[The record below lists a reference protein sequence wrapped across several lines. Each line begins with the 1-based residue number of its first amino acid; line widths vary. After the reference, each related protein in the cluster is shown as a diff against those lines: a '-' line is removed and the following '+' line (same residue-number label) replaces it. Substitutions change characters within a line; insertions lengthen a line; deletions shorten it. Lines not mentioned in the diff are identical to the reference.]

1 MRITVVG
8 ATGMVGSRVL
18 REALNRGHHVTAVFR
33 SQPPATLP
41 PAVIAAR
48 GDAMDANQMKNLFAD
63 ADAIVG
69 ATRPAPGAENTVTAT
84 THALLDAAAA
94 TGIRILLVGGSA
106 PLLSPSGGL
115 VLDDPRYV
123 PPAVRDIA
131 AASAA
136 QLDVCR
142 THAADWVYLS
152 PPALLEPGVRTGG
165 YRRGGA
171 TLMVAPD
178 GSSRIS
184 AEDLAVAAVDEV
196 ERPGG
201 DRHFTVGY

>member
-8 ATGMVGSRVL
+8 ATGMVGSRVV
-18 REALNRGHHVTAVFR
+18 REALDRGHDVTAVYR
-33 SQPPATLP
+33 GRRPASLP
-41 PAVIAAR
+41 PEAIAAR
-48 GDAMDANQMKNLFAD
+48 GDAVDVDQMKRLFTD

-69 ATRPAPGAENTVTAT
+69 ATRPAPGAESTVTAT

-94 TGIRILLVGGSA
+94 TGLRILLVGGSA
-106 PLLSPSGGL
+106 PLRSPSGGS

-136 QLDVCR
+136 QLDACR

-152 PPALLEPGVRTGG
+152 PPALLEPGLRSGG
-165 YRRGGA
+165 YRRGGT
-171 TLMVAPD
+171 TLVVAPD
-178 GSSRIS
+178 GTSRIS
-184 AEDLAVAAVDEV
+184 AEDLAVAVLDEV

>member
-8 ATGMVGSRVL
+8 ATGMVGSRVV
-18 REALNRGHHVTAVFR
+18 REALGRGHDVTAVFR
-33 SQPPATLP
+33 GQRPAALP

-48 GDAMDANQMKNLFAD
+48 GDAMDVDQMKRLFTD

-106 PLLSPSGGL
+106 PLLSPSGGS

-142 THAADWVYLS
+142 AHAADWVYLS
-152 PPALLEPGVRTGG
+152 PPALLEPGARTGR
-165 YRRGGA
+165 YRRGGTA
-171 TLMVAPD
+171 LVVAPD
-178 GSSRIS
+178 GTSRIS
-184 AEDLAVAAVDEV
+184 AEDLAVAVLDEV
-196 ERPGG
+196 ERPGEE
-201 DRHFTVGY
+201 RHFAVGY